1 MGENLNLSRNERV
14 FFSARHRGGG
24 KGCRTSDQQGSSWEK
39 RGCVRT
45 KGCTNSIHPP
55 PKSGRPLVP
64 KLARLILDS
73 LRPFLP
79 PSLSP
84 HARTH
89 YSNHRTIHCEKD
101 RNIKTWNAFFI
112 LARTRYR
119 GRFRPSS
126 GKHLQIDPWPDSKYV
141 ETSCSIRLGYYRGLG
156 HRTGFLESSA
166 KCAPDWTDTLEGCR
180 ATRIRD
186 KPTPDPINF
195 GQRAPTDFSNSSP
208 RKDKRVLS
216 FLENAR
222 ERKETRDRSRRG
234 REISGN
240 TNGAIR
246 NNSRGRRGTSWLRRI
261 YEFN

>member
-1 MGENLNLSRNERV
+1 MQDERSAGIVVGKAWMRSNEGLHEFNPPSSQEWSSSRAKTRP
-14 FFSARHRGGG
+14 S
-24 KGCRTSDQQGSSWEK
+24 
-39 RGCVRT
+39 
-45 KGCTNSIHPP
+45 HPP
-55 PKSGRPLVP
+55 FS
-64 KLARLILDS
+64 S
-73 LRPFLP
+73 TLP
-79 PSLSP
+79 PSLPLST